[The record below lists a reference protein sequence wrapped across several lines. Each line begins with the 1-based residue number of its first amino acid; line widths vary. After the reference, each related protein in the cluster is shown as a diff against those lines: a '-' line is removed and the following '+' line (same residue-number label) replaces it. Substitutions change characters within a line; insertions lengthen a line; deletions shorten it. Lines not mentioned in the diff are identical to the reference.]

1 MTIGLLLI
9 THNDI
14 GAQLLLAAKS
24 TYGSIPIRTEVLSID
39 HYDQP
44 SDLTKLTKQ
53 YIKLLDQGNGVLILT
68 DMFGSTPS
76 NIGKEFSHLKSVNIV
91 SGINL
96 SMLLH
101 IFNYPKFNLKELTAK
116 AIEGGKNGVIQ
127 IKNERKKVIISNK
140 LGLHA
145 RAAAKIVTLTNKF
158 QSIIEI
164 VNNGKK
170 ADAKSIMKILMLA
183 APKGTEVTITASG
196 KDEIAAIKSL
206 EKLIEAKFDEES

>member
-1 MTIGLLLI
+1 MTIGILLL

-44 SDLTKLTKQ
+44 SDLTKLTEQ
-53 YIKLLDQGNGVLILT
+53 YIRLLDQGNGVLILT

-76 NIGKEFSHLKSVNIV
+76 NIAKEFSYLKSVNIV

-101 IFNYPKFNLKELTAK
+101 IFNYPKLNLQDLTVA
-116 AIEGGKNGVIQ
+116 AIDGGKNGVLQ
-127 IKNERKKVIISNK
+127 IENESKKN
-140 LGLHA
+140 
-145 RAAAKIVTLTNKF
+145 
-158 QSIIEI
+158 
-164 VNNGKK
+164 NN
-170 ADAKSIMKILMLA
+170 
-183 APKGTEVTITASG
+183 
-196 KDEIAAIKSL
+196 IK
-206 EKLIEAKFDEES
+206 